1 MELNSSQKQQVAEWA
16 AAGDSLS
23 ALQEKIATELGI
35 KLTYMETRFLIEDIE
50 VDLTDGQPAEEAPG
64 DENSADADQAAET
77 ADAEPVDLED
87 AGFDGEAGSGRVSVS
102 VDKITRPGAV
112 VSGDVTFSDGKT
124 ASWTL
129 DQMGQLRLIPAEEG
143 YQPGQDD
150 IQAFQTALQAELQ
163 KQGF

>member
-1 MELNSSQKQQVAEWA
+1 MELDPSQKQQVSQWA

-23 ALQEKIATELGI
+23 EIQQKIATELGV
-35 KLTYMETRFLIEDIE
+35 KLTYMETRFLIEDLE
-50 VDLTDGQPAEEAPG
+50 VDLSDGESDEEAKKEPDG
-64 DENSADADQAAET
+64 ESSVEPET
-77 ADAEPVDLED
+77 VDLED
-87 AGFDGEAGSGRVSVS
+87 AGFDGEAGAGRVSVS

-112 VSGDVTFSDGKT
+112 VSGDVTFSDSKT
-124 ASWTL
+124 ASWML
-129 DQMGQLRLIPAEEG
+129 DQMGQLRLIPTEEG

>member
-1 MELNSSQKQQVAEWA
+1 MELDPSQKQQVSQWA

-23 ALQEKIATELGI
+23 EIQQKIATELGV
-35 KLTYMETRFLIEDIE
+35 KLTYMETRFLIEDLE
-50 VDLTDGQPAEEAPG
+50 VDLSDGESDEEAKKEPDG
-64 DENSADADQAAET
+64 ESSGEPET
-77 ADAEPVDLED
+77 VDLED
-87 AGFDGEAGSGRVSVS
+87 AGFDGEAGAGRVSVS

-112 VSGDVTFSDGKT
+112 VSGDVTFSDSKT
-124 ASWTL
+124 ASWML
-129 DQMGQLRLIPAEEG
+129 DQMGQLRLIPTEEG